1 MSPAALA
8 VRTSWAALRR
18 SEQALVRLLKAKA
31 LGSRRDEVAKRNAR
45 TRHLI
50 ELGGLVVVAQ
60 LADRLE
66 DDRADLL
73 GAFLMAADLL
83 DGVGILWAG
92 VGPEGLVARWRERGR
107 QALAPAGD
115 DAAAESR
122 LQLDGRQAAT
132 HRIIVFG
139 GLVLKAGLVA
149 RVDDDRAT
157 MLGAFLALRH
167 LLDDMGDDDLARV
180 SPADLKLR
188 WRRQGLRAFD
198 AEVDAKIR
206 PEAAMLPREVRTAAE

>member
-1 MSPAALA
+1 M
-8 VRTSWAALRR
+8 ALRR
-18 SEQALVRLLKAKA
+18 SEQALVRLLKAKT
-31 LGSRRDEVAKRNAR
+31 LGSHRDGVAERHAR

-66 DDRADLL
+66 DDRAVLL
-73 GAFLMAADLL
+73 GAFLMVADLL
-83 DGVGILWAG
+83 DGVGSLGAG
-92 VGPEGLVARWRERGR
+92 IGSEDLVGRWRERGR

-122 LQLDGRQAAT
+122 LRLDGRQAAT
-132 HRIIVFG
+132 HSIIVFG

-149 RVDDDRAT
+149 CVDDDRAT
-157 MLGAFLALRH
+157 LLGAFLALRH
-167 LLDDMGDDDLARV
+167 LLDGMGDDDLAWV

-198 AEVDAKIR
+198 AEADAKVR
-206 PEAAMLPREVRTAAE
+206 PKAAIPPLEVRTAAE

>member
-1 MSPAALA
+1 MQDLRISSRALQ
-8 VRTSWAALRR
+8 R
-18 SEQALVRLLKAKA
+18 SEQATARLLKAEA
-31 LGSRRDEVAKRNAR
+31 LGSYRDWGAERRAR

-66 DDRADLL
+66 DDRAALL
-73 GAFLMAADLL
+73 GAFLMVGDLL
-83 DGVGILWAG
+83 GGEGSLWAG
-92 VGPEGLVARWRERGR
+92 IGPESLIGRWRERGR
-107 QALAPAGD
+107 QALAPARD
-115 DAAAESR
+115 DATAESR
-122 LQLDGRQAAT
+122 LRLDGRQAAT

-139 GLVLKAGLVA
+139 GFVLKAGLVA

-167 LLDDMGDDDLARV
+167 LLDDVGHDDLARV

-198 AEVDAKIR
+198 AEADVKIR
-206 PEAAMLPREVRTAAE
+206 PEAATPPQEVRTAAE